1 MTEIFDAT
9 QLTKDNFPSI
19 VHADGTCRIQTV
31 NAKNNPLYFS
41 ILNKLADL
49 SAPPLIINTSFNL
62 SGEPIV
68 ETPQDAIRSYFSS
81 AMDNLFLENVLI
93 KKD

>member
-1 MTEIFDAT
+1 MTEIFDST
-9 QLTKDNFPSI
+9 QFTKDNFPSI
-19 VHADGTCRIQTV
+19 VHADGTCRIQSV
-31 NAKNNPLYFS
+31 NAKNNPLFFN

-49 SAPPLIINTSFNL
+49 NEPPLIINTSFNL

-68 ETPQDAIRSYFSS
+68 ESPRDAIRSYFSS
-81 AMDNLFLENVLI
+81 AIDNLFLENVLI